1 MPEDQDVFQLRE
13 EERER
18 KFEERQ
24 RVKSLSVEQKSTFTS
39 RMGGTMAAA
48 LAEVSGGVSGG
59 GSAHAGHGG
68 GDGGPPGL
76 DNRRRDKE
84 NMTDF
89 IAKKREIFLVQMSL
103 DTKRAEIRKLE
114 ERALQREEAL
124 AKSERML
131 EEDAL
136 RFDAFL
142 KENDQKVQEAIKR
155 AELEAKAKQEKVQEM
170 KRLNANITT
179 IRSELNKYDEQLEDC
194 RKYKEFLDSLTPPEF
209 FKEQVDRRHARRAA
223 RGAQRQAKRD
233 AHAQLLRTAADL
245 EVEIAVK
252 EGLLAEASRRG
263 RTAEEQ
269 ARQELES
276 ARVAAIEARER
287 IPIALPAPSPE
298 NDDSDE
304 ETPMYFERPSQLLDM
319 FAQLEEQNLF
329 LIQNGQETEEA
340 LEELKNKHRA
350 TRERMEAE
358 TAGLNSQIA
367 SLKHVI
373 AAEEEKAA
381 ELSSRG
387 APKAASRLGSSGR
400 ASPSPNANP
409 GGGGGGAG
417 AMSSTAKPVG
427 AVAAGSMIPLE
438 KLSGKVSEVYNRCG
452 FDFDPSISTI
462 QMLTNIESKLE
473 QYLAVVDEMPPALVE
488 HAEKQ
493 REKERRAVAREEKVE
508 QEKAVQAERAARS
521 LERSQAPVHR
531 KTGKAMMT
539 RSVPPSRKK
548 KEEVVKTNTEEE
560 ELKAFLGTNF

>member
-1 MPEDQDVFQLRE
+1 MFQLRE
-13 EERER
+13 EERAR

-24 RVKSLSVEQKSTFTS
+24 RVKELRVEHKSTFTS
-39 RMGGTMAAA
+39 RMGGTMAVA
-48 LAEVSGGVSGG
+48 LAEVSDGGPGGHGG
-59 GSAHAGHGG
+59 GGGRGGGGGGG

-155 AELEAKAKQEKVQEM
+155 AELEAKAKQEKMQEI

-179 IRSELNKYDEQLEDC
+179 IRSELNKYEEQLDDC

-209 FKEQVDRRHARRAA
+209 FKEQEDRRNARRAA
-223 RGAQRQAKRD
+223 RRGQRQAKRD
-233 AHAQLLRTAADL
+233 AHAQMLQTAADL
-245 EVEIAVK
+245 EADIPVK

-269 ARQELES
+269 ARQELEA

-287 IPIALPAPSPE
+287 IPAVPPPPSPE

-304 ETPMYFERPSQLLDM
+304 ETPMYFEKSTQLLDM

-350 TRERMEAE
+350 THERMEAE
-358 TAGLNSQIA
+358 TAGLNSQI
-367 SLKHVI
+367 SGLKHAI
-373 AAEEEKAA
+373 SAEEEKAE

-387 APKAASRLGSSGR
+387 APKAANRHGPGGSGS
-400 ASPSPNANP
+400 NP
-409 GGGGGGAG
+409 GGAG
-417 AMSSTAKPVG
+417 MMSSTTSKPVG

-438 KLSGKVSEVYNRCG
+438 KLSGKVTEVYNRCG
-452 FDFDPSISTI
+452 FDYDPSISTI

-473 QYLAVVDEMPPALVE
+473 QYLGVVDEMPPALVE

-493 REKERRAVAREEKVE
+493 REKERRAVAREEKVA
-508 QEKAVQAERAARS
+508 QENAIQAERAARS

-531 KTGKAMMT
+531 KTGKPMMT
-539 RSVPPSRKK
+539 RSLPPSRKK

-560 ELKAFLGTNF
+560 ELKEFLATDF

>member
-1 MPEDQDVFQLRE
+1 MFKLRE
-13 EERER
+13 EERAR
-18 KFEERQ
+18 KFEERE
-24 RVKSLSVEQKSTFTS
+24 RVKSLSVEEKSTFTS
-39 RMGGTMAAA
+39 RMGGSMAAA
-48 LAEVSGGVSGG
+48 LAEVSEGVGG
-59 GSAHAGHGG
+59 GSGGHGGHGG

-155 AELEAKAKQEKVQEM
+155 AELEGKAKQEKMQEI

-179 IRSELNKYDEQLEDC
+179 IRSELNKYEEQLDDC
-194 RKYKEFLDSLTPPEF
+194 RKYKAFLDSLTPPEF
-209 FKEQVDRRHARRAA
+209 FKEQQDRRHARRAA
-223 RGAQRQAKRD
+223 RRALRQAKRD
-233 AHAQLLRTAADL
+233 AHAQMVQTAADL
-245 EVEIAVK
+245 AADIPVK

-269 ARQELES
+269 ARQELEA
-276 ARVAAIEARER
+276 ARVAAIEARDR
-287 IPIALPAPSPE
+287 IPDVPPSRSPE
-298 NDDSDE
+298 RDDSDE
-304 ETPMYFERPSQLLDM
+304 ETPMYFEKPAQLLDM

-340 LEELKNKHRA
+340 LEELKNKHRS

-358 TAGLNSQIA
+358 TTALNSQIA
-367 SLKHVI
+367 SLKQGI

-387 APKAASRLGSSGR
+387 APKAA
-400 ASPSPNANP
+400 NALTNRVEP
-409 GGGGGGAG
+409 GGGGGAG
-417 AMSSTAKPVG
+417 TLLSSTSKAVG

-438 KLSGKVSEVYNRCG
+438 KLSGKVTEVYNRCG
-452 FDFDPSISTI
+452 FDYDPSISTI

-473 QYLAVVDEMPPALVE
+473 QYLGVVDEMPAALVE

-508 QEKAVQAERAARS
+508 QEKAIQAERAARS

-531 KTGKAMMT
+531 KTGKPMMT
-539 RSVPPSRKK
+539 RSIPPSRKK
-548 KEEVVKTNTEEE
+548 KEEIVKTNTDEE
-560 ELKAFLGTNF
+560 ELKKFLGTDF

>member
-13 EERER
+13 QERAR

-24 RVKSLSVEQKSTFTS
+24 RVKSLSVEEKSTFTS
-39 RMGGTMAAA
+39 RMGNTMAAA
-48 LAEVSGGVSGG
+48 LAEVSDREERVSGG
-59 GSAHAGHGG
+59 GSG
-68 GDGGPPGL
+68 GDSGPPGL

-155 AELEAKAKQEKVQEM
+155 AELEAKAKQEKMQEI

-179 IRSELNKYDEQLEDC
+179 IRSELNKYEEQLDDC
-194 RKYKEFLDSLTPPEF
+194 HRYKEFLDSLTPPEF
-209 FKEQVDRRHARRAA
+209 FKEQDDRRNARRAA
-223 RGAQRQAKRD
+223 RRAQRQTKRD
-233 AHAQLLRTAADL
+233 AHALMLQTAADL
-245 EVEIAVK
+245 EADIPVK

-263 RTAEEQ
+263 RTAEEN
-269 ARQELES
+269 ARQELEA
-276 ARVAAIEARER
+276 ARMAAIEARER
-287 IPIALPAPSPE
+287 IPAVPPPPSPE

-304 ETPMYFERPSQLLDM
+304 ETPMYFEKPTQLLDM

-340 LEELKNKHRA
+340 LEELKNKHKA
-350 TRERMEAE
+350 TRERMETE
-358 TAGLNSQIA
+358 TATLNSQIA
-367 SLKHVI
+367 DLKQAI
-373 AAEEEKAA
+373 AAEEEKAE

-387 APKAASRLGSSGR
+387 APKAASRHEASGSGF
-400 ASPSPNANP
+400 NP
-409 GGGGGGAG
+409 GAT
-417 AMSSTAKPVG
+417 MSSKPVG

-438 KLSGKVSEVYNRCG
+438 ELSGKVTEVYNRCG
-452 FDFDPSISTI
+452 FDYDPSISTI

-473 QYLAVVDEMPPALVE
+473 QYLGIVDEMPPALVE

-508 QEKAVQAERAARS
+508 QEKAIQAERAARS
-521 LERSQAPVHR
+521 LERSQAPVHK
-531 KTGKAMMT
+531 KTGKPMMT
-539 RSVPPSRKK
+539 RSLPPSRKK
-548 KEEVVKTNTEEE
+548 KEQVVKTNTEEE
-560 ELKAFLGTNF
+560 ELKEFLATDF

>member
-1 MPEDQDVFQLRE
+1 MFALRE
-13 EERER
+13 EERVR
-18 KFEERQ
+18 KLEERE
-24 RVKSLSVEQKSTFTS
+24 RVKTLSVEEKSTFTS
-39 RMGGTMAAA
+39 RSGGTLAAA
-48 LAEVSGGVSGG
+48 MTEFGDGGEAGGHGLGGGGG
-59 GSAHAGHGG
+59 GSEGG
-68 GDGGPPGL
+68 APGL

-155 AELEAKAKQEKVQEM
+155 AELEAKAKQEKMQDI
-170 KRLNANITT
+170 KRLNATITT
-179 IRSELNKYDEQLEDC
+179 IRSELNKYEEQLDDC
-194 RKYKEFLDSLTPPEF
+194 RKYKEFLDSLTPPAF
-209 FKEQVDRRHARRAA
+209 FTEQEDRRVARRGA
-223 RGAQRQAKRD
+223 RRGQRQAKRD
-233 AHAQLLRTAADL
+233 AHGQMLQTAADL
-245 EVEIAVK
+245 EADILVK

-263 RTAEEQ
+263 RTAEDA
-269 ARQELES
+269 ARQELEA
-276 ARVAAIEARER
+276 ARVTAIQARER
-287 IPIALPAPSPE
+287 IPAAPPAPSPE

-304 ETPMYFERPSQLLDM
+304 ETAMYFEKSTQLLDM
-319 FAQLEEQNLF
+319 FSQLEEQNLF

-358 TAGLNSQIA
+358 SATLNAQIG
-367 SLKHVI
+367 SLKGAIHS
-373 AAEEEKAA
+373 EEEKAA

-387 APKAASRLGSSGR
+387 APKAANRHGPSGSS
-400 ASPSPNANP
+400 SSS
-409 GGGGGGAG
+409 GGGG
-417 AMSSTAKPVG
+417 MSSSTSKPVG
-427 AVAAGSMIPLE
+427 AVAAGSAIPLE
-438 KLSGKVSEVYNRCG
+438 KLSGKVTEVYNRCG
-452 FDFDPSISTI
+452 FDFDPTISTI

-473 QYLAVVDEMPPALVE
+473 QYLDVVDKMPVALVE

-508 QEKAVQAERAARS
+508 QEKGIQAERAARS

-531 KTGKAMMT
+531 KTGKPMMA
-539 RSVPPSRKK
+539 RSVPPTRKK

-560 ELKAFLGTNF
+560 ELKEFLSTDF